1 MTDHARLAPSS
12 AHEWSHCDGW
22 LALREELDRQGKLL
36 PQDGPEALEGDAA
49 HFVAATALQTGIV
62 LPVGTSTPQGVEVT
76 WEMVEGAQMY
86 LDHVRAHAAD
96 VVHVEQTLRHDA
108 IHPEVWGTP
117 DAWSLARGKVL
128 DIWDY
133 KFGHLYVEV
142 FENAQ
147 LLCYLALVL
156 EHICLD
162 VPDDQVLHVRLHVV
176 QPRSYQ
182 RAQAIRTWEFRA
194 SDARAELNHL
204 RAAASTNVAMDS
216 KTKAGPWC
224 AQCPCRIGCTS
235 HQRLAAA
242 AIDYAERGIP
252 NELTPD
258 DLGRELRAVHA
269 AQAALKARETALSVQ
284 VESILRSGGVVPFYS
299 MEPGQSRLA
308 WTADA
313 STIITLGQMIG
324 VDLARAAE
332 PVTPTQAIVLLK
344 QHAPAI
350 DTSVISAYSHR
361 NAAAMKLSA
370 VDPKLA
376 KKVFAK

>member
-12 AHEWSHCDGW
+12 AHEWSHCAGW
-22 LALREELDRQGKLL
+22 LALRDALSRQGKLL

-49 HFVAATALQTGIV
+49 HWVGATALQTGIV
-62 LPVGTSTPQGVEVT
+62 LPVGTQTPQGVEVT

-86 LDHVRAHAAD
+86 LDHVRSLAAD
-96 VVHVEQTLRHDA
+96 VVHVEETLRNDA

-156 EHICLD
+156 EKLGRD
-162 VPDDQVLHVRLHVV
+162 VPDDQNLHVRLHVV

-182 RAQAIRTWEFRA
+182 RAQAIRTWEFCAADVRA
-194 SDARAELNHL
+194 QLNHL
-204 RAAASTNVAMDS
+204 RTAAAANVATDG
-216 KTKAGPWC
+216 KTVAGDWC
-224 AQCPCRIGCTS
+224 AMCPARVGCVS
-235 HQRLAAA
+235 HQRRAAA
-242 AIDYAERGIP
+242 AMGYAAQSIP
-252 NELTPD
+252 NDLTPD
-258 DLGRELRAVHA
+258 DLGRELRAVQA
-269 AQAALKARETALSVQ
+269 AQASLKSRETALSVQ
-284 VESILRSGGVVPFYS
+284 VESILRSGGVVPFFS

-308 WTADA
+308 WSADDA
-313 STIITLGQMIG
+313 TILAMGQLLGI
-324 VDLARAAE
+324 DLGRTPE
-332 PVTPTQAIVLLK
+332 PITPTQAITLLK
-344 QHAPAI
+344 SQVPSV
-350 DTSVISAYSHR
+350 DTSVITAYSRR
-361 NAAAMKLSA
+361 NAAAMKLTA